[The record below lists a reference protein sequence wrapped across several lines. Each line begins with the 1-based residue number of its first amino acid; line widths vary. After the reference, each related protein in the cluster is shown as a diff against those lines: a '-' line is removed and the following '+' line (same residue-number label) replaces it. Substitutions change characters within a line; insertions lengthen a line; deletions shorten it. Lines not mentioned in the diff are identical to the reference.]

1 MKRCV
6 VCFACCVF
14 YTDRPSV
21 PQLLHVG
28 AASGKEHTIQPTLA
42 ASAKYVDAIST
53 DGANGKSDS
62 MHHEPNEEEHLRQS
76 GLAQRP
82 LAHVGM
88 AQSHQYMEASA
99 HDDNSEQGVFA
110 AHSQTEGSPGV
121 GSGGEGGESDDAGD
135 SSSEEGGEDED
146 IIWDGGAY
154 GHEGHGVHGAAP
166 DYVDVGAHAQRHG
179 RMQEQESGSGD
190 DVDEELG
197 SDQMDEDEEHDRSTG
212 EGHIGT
218 QSLGSLLQEDDQHVN
233 NCSDIMIDHGENC
246 KKNPL
251 GTFFSFRDSP
261 RQMEGAVNGTVAGVL

>member
-1 MKRCV
+1 M
-6 VCFACCVF
+6 
-14 YTDRPSV
+14 

-218 QSLGSLLQEDDQHVN
+218 QSLGSLLQEDDQLGGGASHSRECN
-233 NCSDIMIDHGENC
+233 QADTCSEQHQGASSVLDHGKCTRLFNE
-246 KKNPL
+246 KPL
-251 GTFFSFRDSP
+251 VCSADITGLRVVISP
-261 RQMEGAVNGTVAGVL
+261 PALTTVK